1 MKTLGT
7 RKARRLLF
15 LALSVMLLTCF
26 SCVSALAATRVNVEE
41 GTYYIK
47 AVNGNAKGKVL
58 YWDEKASDQNTCM
71 MFESCGGSH
80 ADNEVW
86 FITKNRNFDDYYG
99 IYLARSYTGNKDKS
113 KRIEIDNLTGR
124 DEPTIVSTVGP
135 HVFCGAFSN
144 QDDGFYFVCEKGDN
158 YSTNLTIRSHDE
170 NYTFNRHKDIK
181 IFHHD
186 LIYVNANKDK
196 DTNNKLWELVPV
208 NYEKK
213 MSGNS
218 LSLTAQNSNCVA
230 VTSWS
235 KGEGKSTATVNLSIS
250 FAKMGKRV
258 LLIDTDLRR
267 PNLHN
272 LLKLKNDTG
281 VSDVIGQFGDFETAV
296 HRNAVAN
303 LDVLTSG
310 AIPPN
315 PSELLASPV
324 FTELLEKVKQEYDYV
339 ILDTPPLGVVTDT
352 LLLKDFV
359 GGYVLVV
366 RERVTSHG
374 DIERA
379 LQSVKLADTKVL
391 GFLKVGCEMRSRGYG
406 YNKYRYRYNYNYNYY
421 YKY

>member
-1 MKTLGT
+1 MKLINTKSKDKNGK
-7 RKARRLLF
+7 KAQ
-15 LALSVMLLTCF
+15 
-26 SCVSALAATRVNVEE
+26 SA
-41 GTYYIK
+41 
-47 AVNGNAKGKVL
+47 
-58 YWDEKASDQNTCM
+58 EKAKNVLTSDSK
-71 MFESCGGSH
+71 FAIVEGYK
-80 ADNEVW
+80 
-86 FITKNRNFDDYYG
+86 I
-99 IYLARSYTGNKDKS
+99 AR
-113 KRIEIDNLTGR
+113 
-124 DEPTIVSTVGP
+124 
-135 HVFCGAFSN
+135 
-144 QDDGFYFVCEKGDN
+144 
-158 YSTNLTIRSHDE
+158 TNLV
-170 NYTFNRHKDIK
+170 F
-181 IFHHD
+181 
-186 LIYVNANKDK
+186 
-196 DTNNKLWELVPV
+196 
-208 NYEKK
+208 
-213 MSGNS
+213 
-218 LSLTAQNSNCVA
+218 SLTAQNSNCVA

-272 LLKLKNDTG
+272 LLKLKNETG
-281 VSDVIGQFGDFETAV
+281 VSDVISQFGDSQTAV
-296 HRNAVAN
+296 HRNVITN

-324 FTELLEKVKQEYDYV
+324 FAELLENAKNEYDYV

-352 LLLKDFV
+352 LLLKDHV

-366 RERVTSHG
+366 RERITSHG